1 MNEMLTRQMLETLP
15 DEVNRLIGGR
25 TLQDFSMSPG
35 ARVFYIDRDGGYF
48 LKLAPKGDLRT
59 EQEMTRYFHA
69 KQLSSDVVFYR
80 SGDFDCMVTEKVQG
94 TPLTAS
100 CHLERPD
107 LLAERLGETLRAL
120 HETDFIACPVPNRM
134 EGYFQSVDEGYRIG
148 RYDSSLFLFDHGG
161 VVFSSPKEAYAVASG
176 GRSGLSANVLL
187 HGDYCLPNVIF
198 DQDSFSGFIDLGNGG
213 VGDRHIDLF
222 WGAWTLVFNLKTD
235 KYTDRF
241 FDAYGRDLVEY
252 DKLKTVAA
260 AETFG

>member
-1 MNEMLTRQMLETLP
+1 MDEMLTRQMSELLP
-15 DEVNRLIGGR
+15 DEVKRLIGGR
-25 TLQDFSMSPG
+25 TLQDFSMSPS
-35 ARVFYIDRDGGYF
+35 ARVFFIDRDRGYF
-48 LKLAPKGDLRT
+48 LKLAAKGNLLT
-59 EQEMTRYFHA
+59 EQEMIRYFHA
-69 KQLSSDVVFYR
+69 KHLSSEVLFYR

-94 TPLTAS
+94 APLTDAYY
-100 CHLERPD
+100 LDRPE

-120 HETDFIACPVPNRM
+120 HETDFTGCPVPNRM
-134 EGYFQSVDEGYRIG
+134 ESYFQSVDVGYRMG

-161 VVFSSPKEAYAVASG
+161 ITFSSPKEAYAIASE
-176 GRSGLSANVLL
+176 GRRSLSANVLL

-198 DQDSFSGFIDLGNGG
+198 NQDTFSGFIDLGNGG
-213 VGDRHIDLF
+213 VGDRHVDLF

-235 KYTDRF
+235 RYTDRF